1 MSTQKVKMVQ
11 ILPVFMSFVVMGFV
25 DIVGVSVGYAK
36 KDFGLSDSLA
46 QLIPSMAFVWF
57 FLLSVPTGIL
67 LDKFGKK
74 RILNI
79 GMGITG
85 LGMALPMLGLVSAS
99 LYNFPV
105 MLVAFVLLGI
115 GNTIVQVSANPLLHD
130 VTPLEKFSSF
140 MSLSQ
145 FVKAIVSMVGPMI
158 ATLMVTQFGNWKLV
172 FAVYAVTSFL
182 AVFWLYITRV
192 DESRIDKKP
201 ATFSSCFKLLGNPLV
216 LLMVIGIFLV
226 VGSDVGMNSN
236 IASYLQKKFPTI
248 SLEEASL
255 GISVY
260 FAALM
265 ISRFLGAIL
274 LNFFKPK
281 PFLILTTL
289 LTIVS
294 LIGMIMAPT
303 PLTGKIFIFLV
314 GLGSG
319 NLFPLIFS
327 ITANKMP
334 ARVNEISG
342 LMIMAVSGGA
352 VIPLLVGFVSE
363 RFGGPASI
371 FVLVGCMVY
380 ILFTGLYAR
389 KAA

>member
-11 ILPVFMSFVVMGFV
+11 ILPVFMSFIVMGFV
-25 DIVGVSVGYAK
+25 DIVGVSAGYAQ
-36 KDFGLSDSLA
+36 KDFGLSDSIA

-67 LDKFGKK
+67 LDKYGKK

-79 GMGITG
+79 GMGVTG
-85 LGMALPMLGLVSAS
+85 LGMAIPMLSLISAS
-99 LYNFPV
+99 LYTFPL
-105 MLVAFVLLGI
+105 MLVAFILLGI

-130 VTPLEKFSSF
+130 VTPLDKFSSF
-140 MSLSQ
+140 MSLTQ
-145 FVKAIVSMVGPMI
+145 FVKAIISLLGPII
-158 ATLMVTQFGNWKLV
+158 ATVMATSFGDWKLV

-182 AVFWLYITRV
+182 AVFWLYLTKI
-192 DESRIDKKP
+192 DETKTDKKP

-216 LLMVIGIFLV
+216 IMMVLGIFLV

-236 IASYLQKKFPTI
+236 IANYLQKNFQL
-248 SLEEASL
+248 SLEEASV
-255 GISVY
+255 GISFY

-265 ISRFLGAIL
+265 ISRFLGAVL

-289 LTIVS
+289 LTIMSFV
-294 LIGMIMAPT
+294 GMILAPT
-303 PLTGKIFIFLV
+303 PLIGKICIFLA

-327 ITANKMP
+327 ITVNKMP
-334 ARVNEISG
+334 DRVNEISG

-352 VIPLLVGFVSE
+352 IIPPLMGVVSQNL
-363 RFGGPASI
+363 GGSASI
-371 FVLVGCMVY
+371 FVVIGCMVY
-380 ILFTGLYAR
+380 ILFAGLYAR

>member
-1 MSTQKVKMVQ
+1 MSTQKIKIAQ
-11 ILPVFMSFVVMGFV
+11 ILPVFMSFIVMGFV
-25 DIVGVSVGYAK
+25 DIVGVSAGYAQ

-67 LDKFGKK
+67 LDKYGKK
-74 RILNI
+74 KILNI
-79 GMGITG
+79 GMGVTG
-85 LGMALPMLGLVSAS
+85 LGMAIPMISLISAS
-99 LYNFPV
+99 LYTFPL
-105 MLVAFVLLGI
+105 MLVAFILLGI

-130 VTPLEKFSSF
+130 VSPADKFSSL

-145 FVKAIVSMVGPMI
+145 FVKAIISLLGPII
-158 ATLMVTQFGNWKLV
+158 ATVMATSLGDWKLV
-172 FAVYAVTSFL
+172 FAVYAITSFL
-182 AVFWLYITRV
+182 AVFWLYATKIEETKT
-192 DESRIDKKP
+192 DKKP

-216 LLMVIGIFLV
+216 LLMVLGIFLV
-226 VGSDVGMNSN
+226 VGADVGMNSN
-236 IASYLQKKFPTI
+236 IANYLQKNFDL
-248 SLEEASL
+248 SLEEASV
-255 GISVY
+255 GISFY

-265 ISRFLGAIL
+265 ISRFLGAVL

-289 LTIVS
+289 LTIMSFV
-294 LIGMIMAPT
+294 GMVMAPT
-303 PLTGKIFIFLV
+303 PLIGKIFIFLA

-327 ITANKMP
+327 ITVNKMP
-334 ARVNEISG
+334 ERVNEISG

-352 VIPLLVGFVSE
+352 IIPPLMGLVSQN
-363 RFGGPASI
+363 FGGTASI
-371 FVLVGCMVY
+371 FVVIGCMIY
-380 ILFTGLYAR
+380 ILFAGLYAR

>member
-1 MSTQKVKMVQ
+1 MSTTKVNMKQ
-11 ILPVFMSFVVMGFV
+11 ILPVFMSFIVMGFV
-25 DIVGVSVGYAK
+25 DIVGVSAGYAQ
-36 KDFGLSDSLA
+36 KDFQLSDSVA
-46 QLIPSMAFVWF
+46 QLIPTMTFVWF
-57 FLLSVPTGIL
+57 FLLSVPVGIL

-79 GMGITG
+79 GMGVTG
-85 LGMALPMLGLVSAS
+85 LGMLVPMLSYLSES
-99 LYNFPV
+99 LYSFPL
-105 MLVAFVLLGI
+105 MLIAFLLLGI

-130 VTPLEKFSSF
+130 VTPSEKYPSF

-145 FVKAIVSMVGPMI
+145 FVKAIISLIGPI
-158 ATLMVTQFGNWKLV
+158 LATFMATSLGDWKLV

-182 AVFWLYITRV
+182 AVLWLYMTRV
-192 DESRIDKKP
+192 NETKTDRKP

-216 LLMVIGIFLV
+216 LMMVLGIFLV

-236 IASYLQKKFPTI
+236 IANYLQKNFDV
-248 SLEEASL
+248 SLEEASR
-255 GISVY
+255 GISFY

-265 ISRFLGAIL
+265 ISRFLGAVL

-289 LTIVS
+289 LTIISFV
-294 LIGMIMAPT
+294 GMILAPT
-303 PLTGKIFIFLV
+303 PTIGKVCIFLA

-327 ITANKMP
+327 ITANKLP
-334 ARVNEISG
+334 DRINEISG

-352 VIPLLVGFVSE
+352 IIPPLMGVVSQN
-363 RFGGPASI
+363 FGGSASI
-371 FVLVGCMVY
+371 FVVVGCMVY
-380 ILFTGLYAR
+380 ILFAGLYAR

>member
-1 MSTQKVKMVQ
+1 MSAVKVNIKQ
-11 ILPVFMSFVVMGFV
+11 ILPVFMSFIVMGFV
-25 DIVGVSVGYAK
+25 DIVGVSAGYAQ
-36 KDFGLSDSLA
+36 KDFNLTDSVA

-67 LDKFGKK
+67 LDRYGKK
-74 RILNI
+74 KILNL
-79 GMGITG
+79 GMGVTG
-85 LGMALPMLGLVSAS
+85 LGMALPMITYLSDS
-99 LYNFPV
+99 LYSFPL
-105 MLVAFVLLGI
+105 MLVAFILLGI

-130 VTPLEKFSSF
+130 VTPTAKFSSF
-140 MSLSQ
+140 MSLTQ
-145 FVKAIVSMVGPMI
+145 FVKAIISLLGPII
-158 ATLMVTQFGNWKLV
+158 ATFMATRLNDWKLV

-182 AVFWLYITRV
+182 AVFWLYVTKI
-192 DESRIDKKP
+192 DETKTDKKP

-216 LLMVIGIFLV
+216 LMMVIGIFLV

-236 IASYLQKKFPTI
+236 IANYLQKNFNLD
-248 SLEEASL
+248 LETASR
-255 GISVY
+255 GISFY

-265 ISRFLGAIL
+265 ISRFLGAVL

-289 LTIVS
+289 LTIISFV
-294 LIGMIMAPT
+294 GMILAPNPT
-303 PLTGKIFIFLV
+303 VGKVFIFMA

-327 ITANKMP
+327 ITVNKLP
-334 ARVNEISG
+334 ERVNEISG

-352 VIPLLVGFVSE
+352 AIPPLMGLVSQN
-363 RFGGPASI
+363 FGGSASI
-371 FVLVGCMVY
+371 YVVIGCMVY
-380 ILFTGLYAR
+380 ILFAGLYAR

>member
-11 ILPVFMSFVVMGFV
+11 ILPVFMSFIVMGFV
-25 DIVGVSVGYAK
+25 DIVGVSAGYAQ
-36 KDFGLSDSLA
+36 KDFGLSDSVA

-67 LDKFGKK
+67 LDKYGKK

-79 GMGITG
+79 GMAVTGI
-85 LGMALPMLGLVSAS
+85 GMAVPMLSLISSS
-99 LYNFPV
+99 LYTFPL
-105 MLVAFVLLGI
+105 MLVAFILLGI

-130 VTPLEKFSSF
+130 VTPLDKFSSF
-140 MSLSQ
+140 MSLTQ
-145 FVKAIVSMVGPMI
+145 FVKAIISLLGPII
-158 ATLMVTQFGNWKLV
+158 ATVMATTFGDWKLV

-182 AVFWLYITRV
+182 AVFWLYITKI
-192 DESRIDKKP
+192 DETKTDRKP

-216 LLMVIGIFLV
+216 LLMVLGIFLV

-236 IASYLQKKFPTI
+236 IANYLQKNFQL
-248 SLEEASL
+248 SLEDASV
-255 GISVY
+255 GISFY

-265 ISRFLGAIL
+265 ISRFLGAVL

-289 LTIVS
+289 LTIMSFV
-294 LIGMIMAPT
+294 GMILAPT
-303 PLTGKIFIFLV
+303 PLVGKIFIFMA

-327 ITANKMP
+327 ITVNKLP
-334 ARVNEISG
+334 ERVNEISG

-352 VIPLLVGFVSE
+352 IIPPLMGLVSQNL
-363 RFGGPASI
+363 GGSASI
-371 FVLVGCMVY
+371 FVVIGCMIY
-380 ILFTGLYAR
+380 ILFAGLYAR

>member
-11 ILPVFMSFVVMGFV
+11 ILPVFMSFIVMGFV
-25 DIVGVSVGYAK
+25 DIVGVSAGYVQDDFK
-36 KDFGLSDSLA
+36 LKDSIA

-67 LDKFGKK
+67 LDKYGKK
-74 RILNI
+74 NILNI
-79 GMGITG
+79 GMGVTG
-85 LGMALPMLGLVSAS
+85 LGMAVPMLTLIAPS
-99 LYNFPV
+99 LYVFPL
-105 MLVAFVLLGI
+105 MLVAFILLGI

-130 VTPLEKFSSF
+130 VTPLEKYSSF
-140 MSLSQ
+140 MSLTQ
-145 FVKAIVSMVGPMI
+145 FVKAIISMLGPII
-158 ATLMVTQFGNWKLV
+158 ATFMATSFGDWKLV
-172 FAVYAVTSFL
+172 FMVYAITSFL
-182 AVFWLYITRV
+182 AVFWLYMTKV
-192 DESRIDKKP
+192 DETKTDKKP

-216 LLMVIGIFLV
+216 LLMVLGIFLT

-236 IASYLQKKFPTI
+236 IGNYLRDKFDFDRDKASVVI
-248 SLEEASL
+248 SL
-255 GISVY
+255 Y

-265 ISRFLGAIL
+265 ISRFLGAVL

-289 LTIVS
+289 LTIMSFV
-294 LIGMIMAPT
+294 GMILAPT
-303 PLTGKIFIFLV
+303 PLIGKICIFLA

-327 ITANKMP
+327 ITVNKMP
-334 ARVNEISG
+334 ERVNEISG

-352 VIPLLVGFVSE
+352 IIPPLMGLVSQNL
-363 RFGGPASI
+363 GGSASI
-371 FVLVGCMVY
+371 FVVIGCMVY
-380 ILFTGLYAR
+380 ILFAGLYAR

>member
-1 MSTQKVKMVQ
+1 MVQ
-11 ILPVFMSFVVMGFV
+11 ILPVFMSFIVMGFV
-25 DIVGVSVGYAK
+25 DIVGVSAGYAQ
-36 KDFGLSDSLA
+36 KDFGLSDSVA
-46 QLIPSMAFVWF
+46 QLIPSMAFIWF

-74 RILNI
+74 KILNI
-79 GMGITG
+79 GMGVTG
-85 LGMALPMLGLVSAS
+85 LGMAVPMLGLISGS
-99 LYNFPV
+99 LYTFPL
-105 MLVAFVLLGI
+105 MLAAFVLLGI

-145 FVKAIVSMVGPMI
+145 FIKAIISMFGPII
-158 ATLMVTQFGNWKLV
+158 ATLMATKLGDWKLV
-172 FAVYAVTSFL
+172 FAVYSVTSFL

-192 DESRIDKKP
+192 DETKTDKKP

-216 LLMVIGIFLV
+216 LLMVLGIFLV

-236 IASYLQKKFPTI
+236 IANYLQKKFPEL
-248 SLEEASL
+248 SLAEASV
-255 GISVY
+255 GISFY

-265 ISRFLGAIL
+265 ISRFLGAVL

-289 LTIVS
+289 LTIMSFV
-294 LIGMIMAPT
+294 GMVLAPT
-303 PLTGKIFIFLV
+303 PLLGKIFIFMA

-334 ARVNEISG
+334 ERVNEISG

-363 RFGGPASI
+363 KFGGPASI
-371 FVLVGCMVY
+371 FVLIGCMVY
-380 ILFTGLYAR
+380 ILFAGLYAR

>member
-1 MSTQKVKMVQ
+1 MSATKVNLKQ
-11 ILPVFMSFVVMGFV
+11 ILPVFMSFIVMGFV
-25 DIVGVSVGYAK
+25 DIVGVSAGYAQ
-36 KDFGLSDSLA
+36 KDFNLTDSVA

-67 LDKFGKK
+67 LDRYGKK
-74 RILNI
+74 KILNL
-79 GMGITG
+79 GMGVTG
-85 LGMALPMLGLVSAS
+85 LGMALPMITYISDS
-99 LYNFPV
+99 LYSFPL
-105 MLVAFVLLGI
+105 MLVAFILLGI

-130 VTPLEKFSSF
+130 VTPTEKFSSF
-140 MSLSQ
+140 MSLTQ
-145 FVKAIVSMVGPMI
+145 FVKAIISLLGPII
-158 ATLMVTQFGNWKLV
+158 ATFMAASFNDWKLV

-182 AVFWLYITRV
+182 AVFWLYATKI
-192 DESRIDKKP
+192 DETKTDKKP

-216 LLMVIGIFLV
+216 LMMVIGIFLV

-236 IASYLQKKFPTI
+236 IANYLQKNFELD
-248 SLEEASL
+248 LETASR
-255 GISVY
+255 GISFY

-265 ISRFLGAIL
+265 ISRFLGAVL

-289 LTIVS
+289 LTIISFV
-294 LIGMIMAPT
+294 GMILAPNPT
-303 PLTGKIFIFLV
+303 VGKVFIFMA

-327 ITANKMP
+327 ITVNKLP
-334 ARVNEISG
+334 ERVNEISG

-352 VIPLLVGFVSE
+352 AIPPLMGLVSQN
-363 RFGGPASI
+363 FGGSASI
-371 FVLVGCMVY
+371 FVVIGCMVY
-380 ILFTGLYAR
+380 ILFAGLYAR

>member
-1 MSTQKVKMVQ
+1 MSAVKVNMKQ
-11 ILPVFMSFVVMGFV
+11 ILPVFMSFIVMGFV
-25 DIVGVSVGYAK
+25 DIVGVSAGYAQ
-36 KDFGLSDSLA
+36 KDFNLTDSVA

-67 LDKFGKK
+67 LDRYGKK
-74 RILNI
+74 KILNL
-79 GMGITG
+79 GMAITG
-85 LGMALPMLGLVSAS
+85 LGMALPMITYISDS
-99 LYNFPV
+99 LYSFPL
-105 MLVAFVLLGI
+105 MLVAFILLGI

-130 VTPLEKFSSF
+130 VTPTEKFSSF
-140 MSLSQ
+140 MSLTQ
-145 FVKAIVSMVGPMI
+145 FVKAIISLLGPII
-158 ATLMVTQFGNWKLV
+158 ATFMATSLNDWKLV

-182 AVFWLYITRV
+182 AVFWLYVTKI
-192 DESRIDKKP
+192 DETKTDKKP

-216 LLMVIGIFLV
+216 LMMVIGIFLV

-236 IASYLQKKFPTI
+236 IANYLQKNF
-248 SLEEASL
+248 SLDLEEASR
-255 GISVY
+255 GISFY

-265 ISRFLGAIL
+265 ISRFLGAVL

-289 LTIVS
+289 LTIISFV
-294 LIGMIMAPT
+294 GMILAPNPT
-303 PLTGKIFIFLV
+303 VGKVFIFLA

-327 ITANKMP
+327 ITVNKLP
-334 ARVNEISG
+334 ERVNEISG

-352 VIPLLVGFVSE
+352 AIPPLMGLVSQN
-363 RFGGPASI
+363 FGGSASI
-371 FVLVGCMVY
+371 YVVIGCMVY
-380 ILFTGLYAR
+380 ILFAGLYAR

>member
-1 MSTQKVKMVQ
+1 MSTTKVNMKQ
-11 ILPVFMSFVVMGFV
+11 ILPVFMSFIVMGFV
-25 DIVGVSVGYAK
+25 DIVGVSAGYAQ
-36 KDFGLSDSLA
+36 KDFQLSDSVA
-46 QLIPSMAFVWF
+46 QLIPTMTFVWF
-57 FLLSVPTGIL
+57 FLLSVPVGIL

-79 GMGITG
+79 GMGVTG
-85 LGMALPMLGLVSAS
+85 LGMLVPMLSYLSES
-99 LYNFPV
+99 LYSFPL
-105 MLVAFVLLGI
+105 MLVAFLLLGI

-130 VTPLEKFSSF
+130 VTPSEKYPSF
-140 MSLSQ
+140 MSLTQ
-145 FVKAIVSMVGPMI
+145 FVKAIISLIGPI
-158 ATLMVTQFGNWKLV
+158 LATLMATSLGDWKLV
-172 FAVYAVTSFL
+172 FAIYAITSFL
-182 AVFWLYITRV
+182 AVLWLYLTKV
-192 DESRIDKKP
+192 DETKTDKKP

-216 LLMVIGIFLV
+216 LMMVLGIFLV

-236 IASYLQKKFPTI
+236 IANYLQKNFDV
-248 SLEEASL
+248 SLEEASR
-255 GISVY
+255 GISFY

-289 LTIVS
+289 LTIISFV
-294 LIGMIMAPT
+294 GMILAPT
-303 PLTGKIFIFLV
+303 PTVGKVCIFLA

-327 ITANKMP
+327 ITANKLP
-334 ARVNEISG
+334 ERINEISG

-352 VIPLLVGFVSE
+352 IIPPLMGVVSQN
-363 RFGGPASI
+363 FGGSASI
-371 FVLVGCMVY
+371 FVVVGCMVY
-380 ILFTGLYAR
+380 ILFAGLYAR

>member
-11 ILPVFMSFVVMGFV
+11 ILPVFMSFIVMGFV
-25 DIVGVSVGYAK
+25 DIVGVSAGYVQ

-57 FLLSVPTGIL
+57 FLLSVPVGIM
-67 LDKFGKK
+67 LDKYGKK
-74 RILNI
+74 NILNI
-79 GMGITG
+79 GMGVTG
-85 LGMALPMLGLVSAS
+85 LGMAVPMLS
-99 LYNFPV
+99 LISSSMYTFPL
-105 MLVAFVLLGI
+105 MLVAFILLGI

-130 VTPLEKFSSF
+130 VTPLDKFSSF
-140 MSLSQ
+140 MSLTQ
-145 FVKAIVSMVGPMI
+145 FVKAIVSLLGPII
-158 ATLMVTQFGNWKLV
+158 ATFAASSLGDWKLV
-172 FAVYAVTSFL
+172 FTVYAVTSFL
-182 AVFWLYITRV
+182 AVFWLYATKV
-192 DESRIDKKP
+192 DETKIDKKP

-216 LLMVIGIFLV
+216 LLMVLGIFLT

-236 IASYLQKKFPTI
+236 IQNYLQKNFNV
-248 SLEEASL
+248 SLEEASY
-255 GISVY
+255 GISLY

-265 ISRFLGAIL
+265 ISRFLGAVL

-289 LTIVS
+289 LT
-294 LIGMIMAPT
+294 LMAFAGMVLAPT
-303 PLTGKIFIFLV
+303 PLIGKICIFLA

-327 ITANKMP
+327 ITVNKLP
-334 ARVNEISG
+334 ERVNEISG

-352 VIPLLVGFVSE
+352 IIPPLMGLVSQNM
-363 RFGGPASI
+363 GGSASI
-371 FVLVGCMVY
+371 FVLMGCMVY
-380 ILFTGLYAR
+380 ILFAGLYAR